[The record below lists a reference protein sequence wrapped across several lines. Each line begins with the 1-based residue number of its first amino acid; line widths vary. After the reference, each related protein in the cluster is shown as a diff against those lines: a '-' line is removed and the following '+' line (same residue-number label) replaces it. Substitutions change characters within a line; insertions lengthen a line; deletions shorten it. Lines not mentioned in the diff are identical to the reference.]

1 MKKSSALAHVNRIKR
16 ACVRHHHIKDFK
28 PTLNQTKYWFRIINK
43 EIFDSKLKR
52 PRITVSQKK
61 QVMGQCVAKWDS
73 RIIGRKGEWDQ
84 KKIPYHNPTINYL
97 IEMHHR
103 FDTWRDYIETLAH
116 EMIHLYQMTVIKD
129 PTANHNDSF
138 YQWKNR
144 FKKFGL
150 NLSR

>member
-1 MKKSSALAHVNRIKR
+1 MKKSSAFAHVNRIKR
-16 ACVRHHHIKDFK
+16 ACQRHSHIKNFY
-28 PTLNQTKYWFRIINK
+28 PTLNQTKYWFGILNK

-61 QVMGQCVAKWDS
+61 QVMGQCVAHWDS
-73 RIIGRKGEWDQ
+73 RIAGRRGEWDQ
-84 KKIPYHNPTINYL
+84 KKIPYHNPTMHYL

-103 FDTWRDYIETLAH
+103 FNTWRDYIETLAH
-116 EMIHLYQMTVIKD
+116 EMVHLYQMTVTKD

-138 YQWKNR
+138 YAWKNR